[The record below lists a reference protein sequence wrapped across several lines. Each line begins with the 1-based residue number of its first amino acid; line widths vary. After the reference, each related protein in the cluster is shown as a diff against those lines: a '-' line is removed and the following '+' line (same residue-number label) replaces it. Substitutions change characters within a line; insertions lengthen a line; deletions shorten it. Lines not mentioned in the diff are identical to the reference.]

1 MSDRLAWRRAQPAFG
16 ASITLQLQSTTHD
29 CVLFCLVLCFV
40 ADGKSVFGLYALFRA
55 IKDGRTVVYNSRKG
69 GFAVFKG
76 GKAYRRAP
84 GVPIDDLP
92 ELNDPNTL
100 YISDSYP
107 PAPPKRAFPLVIT
120 SPRKENWS
128 EFAKSPRIRRCIIE
142 KFKDWELLEL
152 SQLAF
157 SDEPG
162 YSDAEV
168 LERNFKWDGS
178 ARLVLTYGTD
188 EEWQTE
194 LADIPRDLPLA
205 TLVQGLQSVNSLH
218 GALSNSL
225 VHRVLTLRNRGE
237 EGGIKTT
244 DRRYYS
250 FSRAELPLGV
260 VQAFADALGDKRKAE
275 LYQFLHE
282 AASDP
287 SIAGFRGVLYERS
300 IVVPLLKRGT
310 DKLPLDRLSPAW
322 QHVSP
327 PDVLK
332 SASAP
337 SPAAPAALD
346 LRVGLPIVHYSD
358 VDDLE
363 RVWSTHSG
371 DAVFLPRSKQQVAVD
386 FVLRI
391 DGQPILANAT
401 VSESHD
407 IMIGNKL
414 FQRILQAVGLQTAG
428 ASTAAATASPA
439 TAGTTSAAATP
450 ATGSTSS
457 AAATPA
463 TGSTT
468 SAAAT
473 ASTTSAAATASTT
486 SAAATPATA
495 STASEIPFLW
505 VLPREAYGGFDKPG
519 ALSEPGVRGATAVVG
534 PRATDDVRR
543 RLVQYKL
550 LVEIPKVP
558 KARAS
563 ASSPALTASAS
574 PAAASASGAVKRRAK
589 A

>member
-1 MSDRLAWRRAQPAFG
+1 
-16 ASITLQLQSTTHD
+16 
-29 CVLFCLVLCFV
+29 VLFCLVLCFV

-55 IKDGRTVVYNSRKG
+55 VKDGRTVVYNSRKG

-76 GKAYRRAP
+76 GKAYKRAP
-84 GVPIDDLP
+84 GVAIDDLS

-168 LERNFKWDGS
+168 LERNCIWDGS
-178 ARLVLTYGTD
+178 ARLVLTYGTNKQ
-188 EEWQTE
+188 WQKE
-194 LADIPRDLPLA
+194 LADIPRDLSLA
-205 TLVQGLQSVNSLH
+205 TLAQGLHSVASLY

-225 VHRVLTLRNRGE
+225 VHRVLTIKNRGE
-237 EGGIKTT
+237 EGGFTP
-244 DRRYYS
+244 DQPEYYD
-250 FSRAELPLGV
+250 FLRAELPLGV
-260 VQAFADALGDKRKAE
+260 VQAFTDALDDKRKAE

-282 AASDP
+282 AAADP
-287 SIAGFRGVLYERS
+287 SIACFRRVLYERS
-300 IVVPLLKRGT
+300 VVVPLLKRGT

-337 SPAAPAALD
+337 SPSALATLD
-346 LRVGLPIVHYSD
+346 LRVGLPIVHYNN

-363 RVWSTHSG
+363 HVWSKHSG

-407 IMIGNKL
+407 IKIGNQL
-414 FQRILQAVGLQTAG
+414 FQRILQAVGLQTAS

-439 TAGTTSAAATP
+439 TAGTTA
-450 ATGSTSS
+450 
-457 AAATPA
+457 
-463 TGSTT
+463 
-468 SAAAT
+468 AAAT
-473 ASTTSAAATASTT
+473 ASTTAAS
-486 SAAATPATA
+486 ATA

-519 ALSEPGVRGATAVVG
+519 ALSEPGVRGAAAVVG
-534 PRATDDVRR
+534 PHATDDVRR

-550 LVEIPKVP
+550 LMEIPKVP
-558 KARAS
+558 R
-563 ASSPALTASAS
+563 SPALTASAS
-574 PAAASASGAVKRRAK
+574 PAAASASRRSEASC
-589 A
+589 